1 MAEGIYAETLVKRK
15 MAWWAV
21 LAYVAMGLG
30 IFVSLLLIITGTYM
44 MIGGIMA
51 AVVGIVI
58 FITWRF
64 LKVEYEY
71 IFVTDEL
78 QIDRIYS
85 GESRKKGPR
94 VTLGEMEWVRKTN
107 REEVKRWKANGG
119 IVEDFTSGEK
129 GKEIYAV
136 SSGKNGQV
144 RYILFEPN
152 EKLIS
157 LMERVSPSKVK
168 MS

>member
-85 GESRKKGPR
+85 GESRKKGP
-94 VTLGEMEWVRKTN
+94 G
-107 REEVKRWKANGG
+107 
-119 IVEDFTSGEK
+119 
-129 GKEIYAV
+129 
-136 SSGKNGQV
+136 
-144 RYILFEPN
+144 
-152 EKLIS
+152 
-157 LMERVSPSKVK
+157 
-168 MS
+168 